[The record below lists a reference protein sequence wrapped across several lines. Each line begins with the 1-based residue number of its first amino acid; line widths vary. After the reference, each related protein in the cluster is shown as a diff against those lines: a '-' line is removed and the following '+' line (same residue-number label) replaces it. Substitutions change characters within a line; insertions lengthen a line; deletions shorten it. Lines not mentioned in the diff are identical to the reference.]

1 MREHGEAEA
10 EVVEE
15 ERCDVAGADV
25 RAPGPLQPQILHVRT
40 LEQRLAEH
48 LDAAV
53 PQQGAVGQVDAE
65 HGAIARAQPTDRAV
79 DPTVKLPLQ
88 GQPKLC
94 GALAHP
100 LLHSLLC
107 GLL

>member
-1 MREHGEAEA
+1 M
-10 EVVEE
+10 VEE
-15 ERCDVAGADV
+15 KRCDVAGADV
-25 RAPGPLQPQILHVRT
+25 RAPGPLQPQLLHVRT

-53 PQQGAVGQVDAE
+53 PQQGAVGQVDTE

-88 GQPKLC
+88 GQRKLC

-100 LLHSLLC
+100 LFRSLLC
-107 GLL
+107 GLLLDDLRLWNE

>member
-1 MREHGEAEA
+1 M
-10 EVVEE
+10 VEE

-25 RAPGPLQPQILHVRT
+25 RAPGPLQPQLLHVRT

-53 PQQGAVGQVDAE
+53 PQQGAVREVHAE

-88 GQPKLC
+88 GQRKLC

-100 LLHSLLC
+100 LLRSLLC
-107 GLL
+107 GLLLDDLRLWNE